1 VQFDGDVVNTLTF
14 KVPVYADATARDVAI
29 PSPVNGMEVYLTT
42 EGQFYDYQS
51 GAWASRAVGTTTPNA
66 STTVAGKVEM
76 STDSEF
82 ILSSSTG

>member
-1 VQFDGDVVNTLTF
+1 MQFDGDVVNTLSF

-66 STTVAGKVEM
+66 STTVSGKVEIATQAEFDAG
-76 STDSEF
+76 TD
-82 ILSSSTG
+82 T